1 MSSANIG
8 ATHDIP
14 KGIQNDGTKLVRR
27 RRHALAPHRGPGP
40 WNPEDARRA
49 ARVRGNADADDG
61 DPQRP
66 RPGGRAP
73 DGVSPRTLPAGG
85 HQLRRGT
92 DAEPT
97 AGAVAVDALRPTG
110 TGHGDPIRES
120 AAGIAVGSP
129 SALDVRRYRVLNC
142 DARR

>member
-27 RRHALAPHRGPGP
+27 HRHAPAPYRGPGP
-40 WNPEDARRA
+40 RHPEDARGA

-66 RPGGRAP
+66 RPGRRTP
-73 DGVSPRTLPAGG
+73 DGVSPRALPAGG
-85 HQLRRGT
+85 HQLRRGA

-97 AGAVAVDALRPTG
+97 AGAVAVDALRPAG
-110 TGHGDPIRES
+110 PGDGDPIRES
-120 AAGIAVGSP
+120 AAGIAVGST
-129 SALDVRRYRVLNC
+129 SALDVRRYRVLIC
-142 DARR
+142 SARR